1 MKKKKKKRRTQAKAC
16 VRTFVKNVSKS
27 TWVCVFVLFVRAKRS
42 QDAQTLPWLQFSI
55 YKIWIWTTYLY
66 TLYNNLSKLQLLQK
80 MIRPTAFKIT
90 VHALKSAHG
99 KHLNHVPFRLKCHSN
114 PKLVHSIMPLSPS
127 FSFWFI
133 FYWFSLSLHF
143 LSLHLLFIILFQDL
157 AFPSF
162 WLAVIA
168 FALSFRSFLWFWIG
182 KEPEEVWD
190 CKLLQACV
198 ILAL

>member
-1 MKKKKKKRRTQAKAC
+1 M
-16 VRTFVKNVSKS
+16 RTFVKNVSKS